1 MTREKYTEALF
12 AQRIDKI
19 NIRELRIKMQCL
31 MSD

>member
-12 AQRIDKI
+12 AQRIDEI